1 MTASVNPRC
10 TECLLIVG
18 GKYHDFDFARL
29 ELLKLLA
36 QDEHVRTRVF
46 ENFEAVDAIEHA
58 DFLVS
63 YTCDVVPSRAAQE
76 AIRRFVE
83 RGGRFFALHGTN
95 SILRIKAGGPVE
107 TPDLAPDFMDTLGA
121 SFAAHPPI
129 GAYRVDVTQPN
140 HPLCAGLEP
149 FEVTDELYL
158 TRARATIDVLLH
170 VNYGGTAPNFADSD
184 WPQAAYPVLYLRS
197 LGRGHVLYFT
207 LGHCRGHHDLRPLSD
222 WWPTVDRC
230 SWNAPAF
237 MQLLRRGIAWAS
249 ANGNEH
255 TGENHEART

>member
-1 MTASVNPRC
+1 MTTPDNPRC
-10 TECLLIVG
+10 IECVLVVG

-36 QDEHVRTRVF
+36 KDEHVRTRVF

-63 YTCDVVPSRAAQE
+63 YTCDVVPSRAAQD
-76 AIRRFVE
+76 AIRGFVE

-95 SILRIKAGGPVE
+95 SILRISGKSPVE
-107 TPDLAPDFMDTLGA
+107 TPDLAPDFMDTLGT

-129 GAYRVDVTQPN
+129 GSYRVEVTQPN
-140 HPLCAGLEP
+140 HPLCAELEP

-158 TRARATIDVLLH
+158 TRTRAEIDVLLH
-170 VNYGGTAPNFADSD
+170 VNYGGSTPNFTDCD
-184 WPQAAYPVLYLRS
+184 WQQAAYPVLYTRA

-207 LGHCRGHHDLRPLSD
+207 LGHCRGHHDLRPLSQ
-222 WWPTVDRC
+222 WWPQVDRC
-230 SWNAPAF
+230 SWNAPPF
-237 MQLLRRGIAWAS
+237 LQLLSRGIAWAS
-249 ANGNEH
+249 AGQSQHNGRES
-255 TGENHEART
+255 